1 MTGQFSILDV
11 TAENVDKLGFFC
23 YMSKRKEP
31 GFKQK
36 RDWLTARFAEGMKLK
51 ILHEEGG
58 RDTAFIE
65 YVPAEFGWRAV
76 EADNYLLI
84 HCLWVV
90 GKGKG
95 KGYGSQLIRA
105 CVDDARAQGKN
116 GVAMVTTNRVWLAK
130 KEIFEKNGFIQKDQA
145 LNTFQLLTLDFEK
158 GGESRFPTNWQERA
172 QAFGQGLTVL
182 RTPQCPYI
190 ENATSAVCDFARTKG
205 IDYRVVELTSAH
217 DVQTKSPSPYGVFG
231 TVFNGK
237 LLTYHYLQDK
247 DYETLTVEHQ
257 KTVN

>member
-1 MTGQFSILDV
+1 MSTDYSILDV

-36 RDWLTARFAEGMKLK
+36 REWLLSRFAEGMKIK

-65 YVPAEFGWRAV
+65 YIPGEYGWRVV
-76 EADNYLLI
+76 EAKDYLLI

-95 KGYGSQLIRA
+95 KGYGNHLIQI
-105 CVDDARAQGKN
+105 CVEDARKQGKK

-130 KEIFEKNGFIQKDQA
+130 KEIFEKNGFVEKDRA
-145 LNTFQLLTLDFEK
+145 LDTFQLMVLDFGN
-158 GGESRFPTNWQERA
+158 GGEARFPTNWEERA
-172 QAFGQGLTVL
+172 RAFGEGLTVL

-190 ENATSAVCDFARTKG
+190 ENASSAVLAYAQEKGISARTVQFTSAA
-205 IDYRVVELTSAH
+205 E
-217 DVQTKSPSPYGVFG
+217 VQAKSPSPYGVFG
-231 TVFNGK
+231 TVYNGR
-237 LLTYHYLQDK
+237 LFTYHYLQDN
-247 DYETLTVEHQ
+247 DYQRLEQEIQ
-257 KTVN
+257 KIK